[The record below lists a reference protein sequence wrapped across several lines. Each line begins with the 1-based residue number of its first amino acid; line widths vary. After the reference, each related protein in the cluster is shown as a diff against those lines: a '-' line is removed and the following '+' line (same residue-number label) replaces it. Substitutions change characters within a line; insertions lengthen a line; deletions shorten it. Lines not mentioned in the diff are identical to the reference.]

1 MLLALHAP
9 YNILI
14 SRRIPMRK
22 LLIFAAPILLSITAL
37 AQAPFS
43 VSITVDENG
52 HGTFTNTIGFS
63 TTLTGTLMNDPGP
76 GGLPNVLTY
85 DLLNPPGL
93 VAGDVFMQDA
103 DGTLSDVVRF
113 NAPNSSTGDLVF
125 YSNPIDGFDSLAD
138 TASPPLA
145 FYLNT
150 ITIPEI
156 GSGGNDFSIYTPT
169 AGEPGFVADAA
180 GPVTYTLIS
189 DSSVPEPSSLAL
201 FGTGLLGAIG
211 VVRRRFSA

>member
-1 MLLALHAP
+1 
-9 YNILI
+9 
-14 SRRIPMRK
+14 MRK

-37 AQAPFS
+37 AQTPFS
-43 VSITVDENG
+43 VNITVDENG
-52 HGTFTNTIGFS
+52 HGTLTNTAGFNA
-63 TTLTGTLMNDPGP
+63 TLTGTLMNDPGP

-85 DLLNPPGL
+85 NLLNPPGL
-93 VAGDVFMQDA
+93 TAGDVFMQDA

-113 NAPNSSTGDLVF
+113 NPNGDLVF

-145 FYLNT
+145 FYQNT

-156 GSGGNDFSIYTPT
+156 VSGGNDFSIYTPT
-169 AGEPGFVADAA
+169 AGEPGFVTGSA
-180 GPVTYTLIS
+180 GPVTYDLIS
-189 DSSVPEPSSLAL
+189 DSAVPEPSSLAL